1 MYHRITYLKC
11 SVYAIRHSFIVTHY
25 HTPNVQQCFIRKQN
39 SSGNF
44 KAQFLFGGEGKIGN

>member
-1 MYHRITYLKC
+1 MYHRITYLKY

-44 KAQFLFGGEGKIGN
+44 KSQVLF